1 MGDKIVTTVNGIETQ
16 FDVLFTTHDEEE
28 NKEYVV
34 YTDNKVNE
42 KGETNVYLGRYDDNS
57 ILPITSEEKEKLEKI
72 VSIVQKE
79 ICNEDQSNI

>member
-1 MGDKIVTTVNGIETQ
+1 MGDKIITTVNGIKTE
-16 FDVLFTTHDEEE
+16 FDVLFTTHDEKN
-28 NKEYVV
+28 NKDYVV

-79 ICNEDQSNI
+79 ICNED

>member
-1 MGDKIVTTVNGIETQ
+1 MGDKIITTVNGIETE
-16 FDVLFTTHDEEE
+16 FDVLFTTHNEKN
-28 NKEYVV
+28 NKDYVV
-34 YTDNKVNE
+34 YTDNTVNE

-79 ICNEDQSNI
+79 ICNED

>member
-1 MGDKIVTTVNGIETQ
+1 MGDKIITTVNGIETE
-16 FDVLFTTHDEEE
+16 FDVLFTTHDEKN
-28 NKEYVV
+28 NKDYVV

-42 KGETNVYLGRYDDNS
+42 KGEANLYLGRYDDNS

-79 ICNEDQSNI
+79 ICNED

>member
-1 MGDKIVTTVNGIETQ
+1 MGDKIITTVNGIETE
-16 FDVLFTTHDEEE
+16 FDVLFTTHDEKN
-28 NKEYVV
+28 NKDYVV
-34 YTDNKVNE
+34 YTDNTVNE

-79 ICNEDQSNI
+79 ICNED